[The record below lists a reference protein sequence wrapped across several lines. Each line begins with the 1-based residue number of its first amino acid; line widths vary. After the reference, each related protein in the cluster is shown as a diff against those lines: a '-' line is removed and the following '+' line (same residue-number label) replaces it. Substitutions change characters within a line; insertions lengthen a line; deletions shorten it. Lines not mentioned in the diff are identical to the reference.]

1 METVLSVGS
10 FDFYF
15 SLILSLSFRKE
26 RERAALLTGRSF
38 NSVSRIDSCARWEVK
53 ENIHVELFLS
63 NDFFP
68 LLDEFSSIKNRQNP
82 SFDNL
87 IEYIDISFGA
97 AGLKNEIKV
106 NVTNISS
113 SLYFPRSE
121 RGKRGPSYFSSIK
134 AKVSGVI
141 GNVRNI

>member
-1 METVLSVGS
+1 M
-10 FDFYF
+10 
-15 SLILSLSFRKE
+15 
-26 RERAALLTGRSF
+26 
-38 NSVSRIDSCARWEVK
+38 
-53 ENIHVELFLS
+53 FLS

-113 SLYFPRSE
+113 SLLYFPRSE

-134 AKVSGVI
+134 AKVSG
-141 GNVRNI
+141 GNWQCSEHLVSIMPHNGYPLTRKIDVVFAA